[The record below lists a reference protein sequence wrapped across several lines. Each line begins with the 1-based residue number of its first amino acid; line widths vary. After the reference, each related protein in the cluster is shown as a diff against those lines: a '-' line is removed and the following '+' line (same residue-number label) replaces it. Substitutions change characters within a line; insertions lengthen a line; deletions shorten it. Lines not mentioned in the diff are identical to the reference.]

1 MHAGGHA
8 AHLSGVLLF
17 GFPVPG
23 GALPFHEVLKALH
36 RWLSRNTIVY
46 TVIGGVAVVRS
57 GSSRTTGDI
66 DLLVRQVEWNRLRET
81 APDSEFCV
89 GPDWAKHH
97 ESGTPVDLLF
107 AGDDWELPFLL
118 PDPEHVREWD
128 PAVGAWFMRPAALL
142 ELKAA
147 VYLSKKAD
155 YGEATAAHDL
165 ADVTSLL
172 TANPDLRDEALL
184 KTLHP
189 SVQELLETTRQEVQR
204 YRRKQPSNRSGGRS

>member
-1 MHAGGHA
+1 MHAGGPA

-23 GALPFHEVLKALH
+23 AGLPFHEVLKDLH
-36 RWLSRNTIVY
+36 RWLSRNNVVY

-66 DLLVRQVEWNRLRET
+66 DLLVRQDEWNRLQET
-81 APDSEFCV
+81 APDSGFCV
-89 GPDWAKHH
+89 GPDWAKHD
-97 ESGTPVDLLF
+97 ESGSPVDLLF

-118 PDPEHVREWD
+118 PDPERVREWD

-147 VYLSKKAD
+147 VYLSKQVE

-165 ADVTSLL
+165 ADVTALL
-172 TANPDLRDEALL
+172 SANPELRDEALL

-189 SVQELLETTRQEVQR
+189 SVQELLETTRQEVER
-204 YRRKQPSNRSGGRS
+204 YRRKRPRRRYDGRT